1 MEGRCDTVGALLP
14 RWNGPSADSE
24 QHTPRQVYSAGPDE
38 VMLYGEVGYGLE
50 NGAAVSVPFAARLSF
65 TGDKLG
71 LYQVRRS
78 RSASAADRW

>member
-1 MEGRCDTVGALLP
+1 
-14 RWNGPSADSE
+14 
-24 QHTPRQVYSAGPDE
+24 
-38 VMLYGEVGYGLE
+38 MLYGEVGYGLE

-65 TGDKLG
+65 TSDKLG